1 MKSTFLDD
9 NRGWIKIIIF
19 KWKNGGFTICAHF
32 YQLRECFFKLLID
45 NSGDAKSLDVLIEH
59 I

>member
-9 NRGWIKIIIF
+9 NRGWIKIVIF
-19 KWKNGGFTICAHF
+19 KWKNGGFIICAHF
-32 YQLRECFFKLLID
+32 CQLRECFFKLLID
-45 NSGDAKSLDVLIEH
+45 NSCNTKAPGILIEH